1 MPVEDIKKYF
11 RSKEME
17 ELIEEYGDP
26 MLLNDSGQVTGVN
39 QQCFAALFEKVYKP
53 IFETTENCFYLYN
66 PSTGLWT
73 VTSKEVLMNK
83 LSLLMKDYANFIA
96 ANGITAH
103 RKVPIFSNILTL
115 LRGLCTRT
123 DAFARKGEPFI
134 HCANGVVVFVPSKNG
149 LLKPELRQFAPEYMS
164 RNRTE
169 YNFDHDAQCP
179 EFMGKLLQPAVSED
193 DILHLQ
199 RYIGQCLLGENF
211 SQTFMLLTGTGGGGK
226 STLVNIVEK
235 IIKRTNCTELRLEHM
250 NSRFETQRLL
260 GKTLLTAKDVPPHFL
275 NTAGAHKLKAL
286 TGKDTVTVEHKGS
299 NDAADVCC
307 SFNAIIT
314 ANTTLQISIRGD
326 AEAWRRRI
334 IWITYQNAPPKKKI
348 PDFDDYLL
356 TREGDGI
363 LRWAIEGAQLLLEAN
378 KQLIKSDIQK
388 NKIEKLLNESDSL
401 GNFVDN
407 AVVADSNSTVTTAE
421 LIEAYKR
428 FCERKNWTSVS
439 RCFAERMLPELMYM
453 RFGVSKRT
461 DVMRNGKNNRG
472 YYGFAI
478 HQ

>member
-1 MPVEDIKKYF
+1 MKDIQKYF
-11 RSKEME
+11 RSQEMA

-26 MLLNDSGQVTGVN
+26 VILNDSGQVISVN
-39 QQCFAALFEKVYKP
+39 QQCFAALFKKIYKP
-53 IFETTENCFYLYN
+53 IFETTEDCFYLYN
-66 PSTGLWT
+66 PSTGLWE
-73 VTSKEVLMNK
+73 VISKEVLMNK
-83 LSLLMKDYANFIA
+83 LSLLMKDYAGFVGA
-96 ANGITAH
+96 SGIVNH
-103 RKVPIFSNILTL
+103 RKVPILSNILTL
-115 LRGLCTRT
+115 LRGLCART

-134 HCANGVVVFVPSKNG
+134 HCANGVVVFVPLEDG
-149 LLKPELRQFAPEYMS
+149 LLKPELRPFAAEYMS

-169 YNFDHDAQCP
+169 YNFDPQAQCP
-179 EFMGKLLQPAVSED
+179 EFMGKLLGPAVSED
-193 DILHLQ
+193 DISHLQ

-211 SQTFMLLTGTGGGGK
+211 SQTFLILTGTGGGGK

-235 IIKRTNCTELRLEHM
+235 IIKRANCTELRLEHM

-275 NTAGAHKLKAL
+275 NTSGAHKLKAL

-356 TREGDGI
+356 IHEGNGI
-363 LRWAIEGAQLLLEAN
+363 LRWAIEGAQLLLEDG
-378 KQLIKSDIQK
+378 KQLVKSEQQK
-388 NKIEKLLNESDSL
+388 SKIEKLLNESDSL
-401 GNFVDN
+401 GNFIDT
-407 AVVADSNSTVTTAE
+407 VVIADSDSTVTTAE

-428 FCERKNWTSVS
+428 FCESKNWTPVS
-439 RCFAERMLPELMYM
+439 RCFAERMLPELMFM

-472 YYGFAI
+472 YYGFSIQA
-478 HQ
+478 

>member
-1 MPVEDIKKYF
+1 MKDIQKYF
-11 RSKEME
+11 KSQEMA

-26 MLLNDSGQVTGVN
+26 IILNDSGQVNGVN
-39 QQCFAALFEKVYKP
+39 QQCFAALFEKIYKP
-53 IFETTENCFYLYN
+53 IFETTEDCFYLYD

-73 VTSKEVLMNK
+73 TTCKEVLMNK
-83 LSLLMKDYANFIA
+83 LSLLMKDYANYIEA
-96 ANGITAH
+96 RGIVNH
-103 RKVPIFSNILTL
+103 RKVPILSNILTL
-115 LRGLCTRT
+115 LRGLCAHT
-123 DAFARKGEPFI
+123 DAFARKGEPFV
-134 HCANGVVVFVPSKNG
+134 HCANGVVVFVPQDKG
-149 LLKPELRQFAPEYMS
+149 LLKPELRPFSPEYMS

-169 YNFDHDAQCP
+169 YNFDPEAKCN
-179 EFMGKLLQPAVSED
+179 EFMEKLLKPAINED
-193 DILHLQ
+193 DISHLQ

-211 SQTFMLLTGTGGGGK
+211 SQTFLLLTGTGGGGK

-275 NTAGAHKLKAL
+275 NTSGAHKLKAL

-348 PDFDDYLL
+348 SNFDDHLL
-356 TREGDGI
+356 EHEGDGI

-401 GNFVDN
+401 GSFIDH
-407 AVVADSNSTVTTAE
+407 AVIADSKETVTTAE

-428 FCERKNWTSVS
+428 FCDRKNWISVS

-472 YYGFAI
+472 YYGFSIRA
-478 HQ
+478 

>member
-1 MPVEDIKKYF
+1 MSDIKKYF
-11 RSKEME
+11 RSEGMKK
-17 ELIEEYGDP
+17 LVDEYGEP
-26 MLLNDSGQVTGVN
+26 VILNDDEQVTGVN
-39 QQCFAALFEKVYKP
+39 QQCFAAIFANVYKP
-53 IFETTENCFYLYN
+53 IFETTEDCFYLYN
-66 PSTGLWT
+66 PTTGLWV

-83 LSLLMKDYANFIA
+83 LSLLMKDYANFF
-96 ANGITAH
+96 GIDGIIAH
-103 RKVPIFSNILTL
+103 RKVPIFANILTL
-115 LRGLCTRT
+115 LRGLCART
-123 DAFARKGEPFI
+123 DAFARKGEPFV
-134 HCANGVVVFVPSKNG
+134 HCANGMVVFVSSENG
-149 LLKPELRQFAPEYMS
+149 LLKPELRPFAPEYMS

-169 YNFDHDAQCP
+169 YNFDPDSKCQ
-179 EFMGKLLQPAVSED
+179 EFMGKLLNPAVNED
-193 DILHLQ
+193 DISHLQ

-235 IIKRTNCTELRLEHM
+235 IIKRSNCTELRLEHM

-260 GKTLLTAKDVPPHFL
+260 GKTLLTAKDVPPNFL
-275 NTAGAHKLKAL
+275 NTPGAHKLKAL
-286 TGKDTVTVEHKGS
+286 TGKDTITVEHKGS
-299 NDAADVCC
+299 NETADVCC

-334 IWITYQNAPPKKKI
+334 IWITYQNAPPKNKI

-356 TREGDGI
+356 SHEGNGI

-378 KQLIKSDIQK
+378 KQLVKSEQQK
-388 NKIEKLLNESDSL
+388 AKIERLLNESDSL
-401 GNFVDN
+401 GHFIDH
-407 AVVADSNSTVTTAE
+407 AVIADSNSTVTTAE

-428 FCERKNWTSVS
+428 FCENKNWTPGS
-439 RCFAERMLPELMYM
+439 RYFAEKMLPELMFM

-478 HQ
+478 KG

>member
-1 MPVEDIKKYF
+1 MGDIKKYF
-11 RSKEME
+11 CSNEMK

-26 MLLNDSGQVTGVN
+26 VILNDEDQVIGVN
-39 QQCFAALFEKVYKP
+39 QQCFAALFEKIYKP
-53 IFETTENCFYLYN
+53 IFETTEDSFYLYK
-66 PSTGLWT
+66 PSTGLWS

-83 LSLLMKDYANFIA
+83 LSLLMKDYASFIG
-96 ANGITAH
+96 NSDIVAH

-115 LRGLCTRT
+115 LRGLCAQT
-123 DAFARKGEPFI
+123 DAFARRGEPFV
-134 HCANGVVVFVPSKNG
+134 HCANGMVVFVSNEDG
-149 LLKPELRQFAPEYMS
+149 SLKPELRPFAPEYMS

-169 YNFDHDAQCP
+169 YNFTPDAKCP
-179 EFMGKLLQPAVSED
+179 KFMSKLLQPAVSED
-193 DILHLQ
+193 DISHLQ
-199 RYIGQCLLGENF
+199 RYIGQCLLGVNF

-235 IIKRTNCTELRLEHM
+235 IIKRANCTELRLEHM

-275 NTAGAHKLKAL
+275 NTPGAHKLKAL

-299 NDAADVCC
+299 NETADVCC

-326 AEAWRRRI
+326 TEAWRRRI

-363 LRWAIEGAQLLLEAN
+363 LRWAIEGAQLLLEAD
-378 KQLIKSDIQK
+378 KQLVKSEQQK
-388 NKIEKLLNESDSL
+388 TKIEQLLNESDSL
-401 GNFVDN
+401 GNFVGEMVID
-407 AVVADSNSTVTTAE
+407 DRNSTVTTAE
-421 LIEAYKR
+421 LIEAYRR
-428 FCERKNWTSVS
+428 FCEQKNWTPVS
-439 RCFAERMLPELMYM
+439 RCFAERMLPELMFM

-461 DVMRNGKNNRG
+461 DVLRNGKNNRG
-472 YYGFAI
+472 YYGFSIRA
-478 HQ
+478 

>member
-1 MPVEDIKKYF
+1 MNDIKKYF
-11 RSKEME
+11 KSQEMA

-26 MLLNDSGQVTGVN
+26 IILNDIGQVTGVN
-39 QQCFAALFEKVYKP
+39 QQCFAALFEKIYNP
-53 IFETTENCFYLYN
+53 IFETTEDCFYLYN
-66 PSTGLWT
+66 PSTGLWIN
-73 VTSKEVLMNK
+73 TSKEVLMNK
-83 LSLLMKDYANFIA
+83 LSLLMKDYANYIEA
-96 ANGITAH
+96 RGIVNH
-103 RKVPIFSNILTL
+103 RKVPILSNILTL
-115 LRGLCTRT
+115 LRGLCART

-134 HCANGVVVFVPSKNG
+134 HCANGIVVFVHQDKG
-149 LLKPELRQFAPEYMS
+149 LLKPELRPFAPEYMS

-169 YNFDHDAQCP
+169 YNFNPDAKNN
-179 EFMGKLLQPAVSED
+179 EFMEKLLKPAVSED
-193 DILHLQ
+193 DISHLQ
-199 RYIGQCLLGENF
+199 RYIGQCLLGENY

-235 IIKRTNCTELRLEHM
+235 LIKRTNCTELRLEHM

-275 NTAGAHKLKAL
+275 NTSGAHKLKAL

-334 IWITYQNAPPKKKI
+334 IWVTYQNAPPKKKI
-348 PDFDDYLL
+348 SNFDDHLL
-356 TREGDGI
+356 EHEGDGI
-363 LRWAIEGAQLLLEAN
+363 LRWAIEGAQLLLEAD
-378 KQLIKSDIQK
+378 KQLIKSEQQK
-388 NKIEKLLNESDSL
+388 SKIEKLLNESDSL

-407 AVVADSNSTVTTAE
+407 AVVADSNETITTAE

-428 FCERKNWTSVS
+428 FCESKNWTPVS
-439 RCFAERMLPELMYM
+439 RCFAERMLPELMFM

-461 DVMRNGKNNRG
+461 DVMRYGKNNRG
-472 YYGFAI
+472 YYGFTTTA
-478 HQ
+478 

>member
-1 MPVEDIKKYF
+1 MKDIQKYF
-11 RSKEME
+11 DSLEMAS
-17 ELIEEYGDP
+17 LVEEYGAP
-26 MLLNDSGQVTGVN
+26 MILNDSGQVTGVN
-39 QQCFAALFEKVYKP
+39 QQCFAAMFEKIYKQ
-53 IFETTENCFYLYN
+53 IFETTEDCFYLYD
-66 PSTGLWT
+66 PSTGLW
-73 VTSKEVLMNK
+73 VITSKEVLMNK
-83 LSLLMKDYANFIA
+83 LSLLMKDYARYIEARDIVN
-96 ANGITAH
+96 H
-103 RKVPIFSNILTL
+103 RKVPVLSNILTL
-115 LRGLCTRT
+115 MRGLCART
-123 DAFARKGEPFI
+123 DAFARKGDPFI
-134 HCANGVVVFVPSKNG
+134 HCANGVVVFVPLEDG
-149 LLKPELRQFAPEYMS
+149 LLKPELRPFAPEYMS

-169 YNFDHDAQCP
+169 YDFDPQAQCP
-179 EFMGKLLQPAVSED
+179 EFMGKLLGPAVSED
-193 DILHLQ
+193 DISHLQ

-211 SQTFMLLTGTGGGGK
+211 SQTFLLLTGTGGGGK

-235 IIKRTNCTELRLEHM
+235 IIKRANCTELRLEHM

-275 NTAGAHKLKAL
+275 NTSGAHKLKAL
-286 TGKDTVTVEHKGS
+286 TGKDTMTVEHKGS

-348 PDFDDYLL
+348 SNFDDYLL
-356 TREGDGI
+356 EHEGDGI
-363 LRWAIEGAQLLLEAN
+363 LRWAIEGAQLLLEAD
-378 KQLIKSDIQK
+378 KQLVKSEQQK
-388 NKIEKLLNESDSL
+388 SKIEKLLNESDSL

-407 AVVADSNSTVTTAE
+407 VVVADSNSTVTTAE

-428 FCERKNWTSVS
+428 FCESKNWTPVS
-439 RCFAERMLPELMYM
+439 RCFAERMLPELMFM

-461 DVMRNGKNNRG
+461 DVMCNGKNNRG

-478 HQ
+478 RA

>member
-1 MPVEDIKKYF
+1 MKDIQKYF
-11 RSKEME
+11 KSQEMA

-26 MLLNDSGQVTGVN
+26 IILNDSGQVTGVN
-39 QQCFAALFEKVYKP
+39 QQCFAALFEKIYKP
-53 IFETTENCFYLYN
+53 IFETTEDCFYLYD

-73 VTSKEVLMNK
+73 TTCKEVLMNK
-83 LSLLMKDYANFIA
+83 LSLLMKDYANYIEA
-96 ANGITAH
+96 RGIVNH
-103 RKVPIFSNILTL
+103 RKVPILSNILTL
-115 LRGLCTRT
+115 LRGLCACT
-123 DAFARKGEPFI
+123 DAFARKGEPFV
-134 HCANGVVVFVPSKNG
+134 HCANGVVVFVPQDKG
-149 LLKPELRQFAPEYMS
+149 LLKPELRPFAPEYMS

-169 YNFDHDAQCP
+169 YNFDPDAKCP

-193 DILHLQ
+193 DISHLQ

-235 IIKRTNCTELRLEHM
+235 LIKRTNCTELRLEHM

-356 TREGDGI
+356 SREGDGI

-401 GNFVDN
+401 GSFIDH
-407 AVVADSNSTVTTAE
+407 AVIADSKETVTTAE

-428 FCERKNWTSVS
+428 FCDRKNWIPVS
-439 RCFAERMLPELMYM
+439 RCFAERMLPELMYI